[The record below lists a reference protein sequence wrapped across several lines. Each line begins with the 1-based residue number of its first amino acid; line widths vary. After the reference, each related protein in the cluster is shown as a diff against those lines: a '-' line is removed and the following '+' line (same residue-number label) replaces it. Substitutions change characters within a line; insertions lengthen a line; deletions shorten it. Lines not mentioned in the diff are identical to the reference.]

1 MENAQGKV
9 ILREV
14 MAELEEAARRAAA
27 GVRDPE
33 AMRRACERMDRIRE
47 ENRQRFG
54 EAEIM
59 ADLEEVARQ
68 AALGDVRDTELLR
81 RVSER
86 AEKARRDVFD
96 KFGIQDIGVS
106 IIRKMRNAE

>member
-1 MENAQGKV
+1 VATRKTKSL
-9 ILREV
+9 I
-14 MAELEEAARRAAA
+14 A
-27 GVRDPE
+27 P
-33 AMRRACERMDRIRE
+33 
-47 ENRQRFG
+47 
-54 EAEIM
+54 EIM

-68 AALGDVRDTELLR
+68 ASSGCVRDPELLR

-86 AEKARRDVFD
+86 AEKARRGVLG